1 MKILENT
8 KTAKSLYSDSKN
20 KSGNKTYLV
29 TFLLICSIVVIL
41 YLSMLTL
48 SAHQFHHSLQR
59 ISSEGNPS
67 ISVER
72 LVHFSKEK
80 AGYDTLRNSNIKNLP
95 TAEKRITEVEE
106 SIKQE
111 EIILAEV
118 KVLASKVESDERR
131 KVLYTDQE
139 VTQDKLKLLREE
151 LLGKKC
157 GLIQSVID
165 IDNDYISSLDKLFE
179 ETGLGRPNP
188 KDGTS
193 NSYHLALGKY
203 ISLYDEVIEEA
214 NCPRPIPEIRRVNS
228 SKVIDKQLTQML
240 AEYRYFNSE
249 NTGLLAVDDFFK
261 SAYIKMPRSMLT
273 ILVVLLMGALG
284 GLITL
289 VRALMSSDNQDI
301 KVSIKAFLFTP
312 LLGSVTAF
320 AIFVLAKAGVLVVSD
335 AGSEGGAYLSPFFVS
350 FLGLISGLLSIDALD
365 TITDIAKRW
374 FVGSAKNIERW
385 YTGSAELLE
394 DPDAISV
401 LAILAD
407 FPDQDI
413 RDWLS
418 MEKSVPYKGQTVI
431 AAAMKKPRGA
441 IFTDIKP

>member
-1 MKILENT
+1 M
-8 KTAKSLYSDSKN
+8 
-20 KSGNKTYLV
+20 
-29 TFLLICSIVVIL
+29 
-41 YLSMLTL
+41 
-48 SAHQFHHSLQR
+48 
-59 ISSEGNPS
+59 
-67 ISVER
+67 
-72 LVHFSKEK
+72 
-80 AGYDTLRNSNIKNLP
+80 
-95 TAEKRITEVEE
+95 
-106 SIKQE
+106 
-111 EIILAEV
+111 
-118 KVLASKVESDERR
+118 
-131 KVLYTDQE
+131 
-139 VTQDKLKLLREE
+139 
-151 LLGKKC
+151 
-157 GLIQSVID
+157 
-165 IDNDYISSLDKLFE
+165 
-179 ETGLGRPNP
+179 
-188 KDGTS
+188 
-193 NSYHLALGKY
+193 
-203 ISLYDEVIEEA
+203 
-214 NCPRPIPEIRRVNS
+214 NS

-374 FVGSAKNIERW
+374 FVGSAQNIERW